1 MADGKAEEVKGRIKE
16 AVGDLMDDQDL
27 KDSGKLDQAS
37 GKVKQTV
44 EKGVDKVKDAFKKQ
58 SPQHR

>member
-1 MADGKAEEVKGRIKE
+1 MADGKAEEVEGRIKE
-16 AVGDLMDDQDL
+16 AAGDLMDDQDM

-44 EKGVDKVKDAFKKQ
+44 EKGVDKVKDAFKK
-58 SPQHR
+58 